1 MTSRVRSAP
10 ASAPAGF
17 TLVEMIVVLGVL
29 ALVMGLSAGLG
40 RAPGGASKMRF
51 AANEIAAALRL
62 ARSEAIIDGRKTEL
76 SFDLANHSWQRRS
89 GVHHL
94 LPAGVTARLL
104 TTRDEVVDDA
114 VAKIGFWPD
123 GSSSGGRLT
132 LDGEG
137 RRITLGVDW
146 LTGRVSLVQGG

>member
-1 MTSRVRSAP
+1 MTSRAEAP
-10 ASAPAGF
+10 LAPAGF
-17 TLVEMIVVLGVL
+17 TLIEMLVVLGIL
-29 ALVMGLSAGLG
+29 ALVIGLSAGLG

-62 ARSEAIIDGRKTEL
+62 ARSQAIISGRKSEL
-76 SFDLANHSWQRRS
+76 SFDLAGHSWQLRAGMR
-89 GVHHL
+89 HA

-104 TTRDEVVDDA
+104 TIRDEVVDGA
-114 VAKIGFWPD
+114 VARIGFWPD

-132 LDGEG
+132 LEGEG
-137 RRITLGVDW
+137 RRITVGVDW